1 MGSIMKYLFDTN
13 ILIYY
18 FNGGLSGN
26 IFHNIS
32 SMLQE
37 NFAVSVITKMEFLGF
52 NGFTHDEKK
61 KAREFISFAEIIP
74 LEDGIVEQVIE
85 IKQNFKIKLPDAII
99 AATAMS
105 KNLSLITRNIDDFKH
120 IKVNLINPFQE

>member
-1 MGSIMKYLFDTN
+1 MKYLFDTN

-18 FNGGLSGN
+18 FNGGLSDK

-32 SMLQE
+32 GMLQE
-37 NFAVSVITKMEFLGF
+37 SFAVSVIAKMEFLGF

-61 KAREFISFAEIIP
+61 KAREFISFAKIIP
-74 LEDGIVEQVIE
+74 LEDIIVERVIE

-105 KNLSLITRNIDDFKH
+105 KNLFLVTRNVDDFKQ
-120 IKVNLINPFQE
+120 INVNLINPFQE

>member
-1 MGSIMKYLFDTN
+1 MEGCRIRY
-13 ILIYY
+13 I
-18 FNGGLSGN
+18 
-26 IFHNIS
+26 HNIS

-37 NFAVSVITKMEFLGF
+37 SFAVSVIAKMEFLGF

-61 KAREFISFAEIIP
+61 KAREFISFAQIIP
-74 LEDGIVEQVIE
+74 LEDIIVERVIE

-105 KNLSLITRNIDDFKH
+105 RDLFLVTRNVNDFKQ
-120 IKVNLINPFQE
+120 ITVNLINPFQE

>member
-1 MGSIMKYLFDTN
+1 MKYLFDTN

-18 FNGGLSGN
+18 FNGALSDK
-26 IFHNIS
+26 IFHNVS

-37 NFAVSVITKMEFLGF
+37 NFVVSVITKMEFLGF
-52 NGFTHDEKK
+52 NGFTYDEKK
-61 KAREFISFAEIIP
+61 KAREFISFAEIIS
-74 LEDGIVEQVIE
+74 LKESIVEQVIE

-105 KNLSLITRNIDDFKH
+105 ENFFLVTRNVNDFKH